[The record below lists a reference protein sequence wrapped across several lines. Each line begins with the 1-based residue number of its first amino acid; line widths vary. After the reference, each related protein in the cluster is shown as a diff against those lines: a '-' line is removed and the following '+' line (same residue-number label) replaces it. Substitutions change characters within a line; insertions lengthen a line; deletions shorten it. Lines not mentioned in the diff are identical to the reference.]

1 MDNNTISFIYCVNND
16 MLYQNSIDFI
26 SQLNIPIG
34 YNIEVIPIKGA
45 QSISSGYNEGMKKA
59 RGKYKVYL
67 HQDVYIIN
75 QNFIKDIIEI
85 FENNNIGIIGCAGAK
100 DIPDNL
106 VWWESKSLFGKVY
119 EIRNSNMKLLYFNNP
134 TNKYEEVSLLDGFI
148 LITQYDIPWRE
159 DIFDGW
165 HFYDIS
171 QSLELKKKNKKVVVA
186 YQQIPWCIHD
196 CGIVSMDN
204 YYIYRDKLVN
214 EYFK

>member
-16 MLYQNSIDFI
+16 MLYENSIDFI

-34 YNIEVIPIKGA
+34 YNIEVIQIKGA
-45 QSISSGYNEGMKKA
+45 KSISSGYNEGMKKA

-75 QNFIKDIIEI
+75 QNFIKDIIDI
-85 FENNNIGIIGCAGAK
+85 FENNSIGIIGCAGSK

-119 EIRNSNMKLLYFNNP
+119 EIRNSNMKLLNFNNP

-159 DIFDGW
+159 DVFDGW

-171 QSLELKKKNKKVVVA
+171 QSLEFKKQNKKVVVA

>member
-16 MLYQNSIDFI
+16 MLYENSIDFI

-34 YNIEVIPIKGA
+34 YNVEVIQIKGA
-45 QSISSGYNEGMKKA
+45 KSISSGYNEGMKKA

-75 QNFIKDIIEI
+75 QNFIKDIIDI
-85 FENNNIGIIGCAGAK
+85 FENDNIGIIGCSGSK
-100 DIPDNL
+100 DIPDSL

-119 EIRNSNMKLLYFNNP
+119 EIRNSNMKVLNFNNP

-148 LITQYDIPWRE
+148 LITQYDIKWRE
-159 DIFDGW
+159 DVFDGW

-171 QSLELKKKNKKVVVA
+171 QSLEFKKQNKKVVVA

-204 YYIYRDKLVN
+204 YYVYRDKLVK

>member
-16 MLYQNSIDFI
+16 MLYENSIDFI

-34 YNIEVIPIKGA
+34 YNVEVIQIKGA
-45 QSISSGYNEGMKKA
+45 KSISSGYNEGMKKA

-85 FENNNIGIIGCAGAK
+85 FENNNIGIIGCAGSK

-171 QSLELKKKNKKVVVA
+171 QSLEFKKQNKKVVVA

>member
-34 YNIEVIPIKGA
+34 YNIEVIQIKGA

-85 FENNNIGIIGCAGAK
+85 FENNNIGIIGCAGSK

-171 QSLELKKKNKKVVVA
+171 QSLEFKKQNKKVVVA

>member
-16 MLYQNSIDFI
+16 MLYENSIDFI

-34 YNIEVIPIKGA
+34 YNVEVIQIKGA
-45 QSISSGYNEGMKKA
+45 KSISSGYNEGMKKA

-75 QNFIKDIIEI
+75 QNFIKDIIDI
-85 FENNNIGIIGCAGAK
+85 FENDNIGIIGCAGSK
-100 DIPDNL
+100 DIPDSL
-106 VWWESKSLFGKVY
+106 VWWESKTLFGKVY
-119 EIRNSNMKLLYFNNP
+119 EIRNSNMKLLNFNNP

-159 DIFDGW
+159 DVFDGW

-171 QSLELKKKNKKVVVA
+171 QSIEFKKQNKKVVVA

-204 YYIYRDKLVN
+204 YYVYRDKLIN